1 MINFWSLAHRVPE
14 ASAVEP
20 KALALLYR
28 VITRAPLVRTV
39 YRRFVQGAL
48 AQGVGEG
55 WCLDLGTGPG
65 TVAIHLARRRP
76 GLHMVGLDL
85 STAMVQQA
93 RRKADRAGLNGRGGW
108 PQADAHKLPFADGQ
122 FDLVFSS
129 FAMHHWDNPL
139 QILNEVARV
148 LKPGGRYYLTDLC
161 RQTNVLQ
168 RGFAYASIPVI
179 SLPFGSYRGYGGYY
193 ESVRSAYTCDEAL
206 DLLQHSNLPPGEV
219 TVDSTWFIPILAIAS
234 RGED

>member
-1 MINFWSLAHRVPE
+1 MSYLSLAHRVPE

-20 KALALLYR
+20 KALVHLYT

-39 YRRFVQGAL
+39 YRRFVSGAL
-48 AQGVGEG
+48 AQGVDEG

-65 TVAIHLARRRP
+65 TVAIHLARRSP

-85 STAMVQQA
+85 SLAMVQQA

-129 FAMHHWDNPL
+129 FAMHHWGDPL
-139 QILNEVARV
+139 QILNEAARV
-148 LKPGGRYYLTDLC
+148 LKPGGRYHLTDLC
-161 RQTNVLQ
+161 RQTNLVQ
-168 RGFAYASIPVI
+168 RAFAYASIPVI
-179 SLPFGSYRGYGGYY
+179 SLPYGSYRGYGGYY
-193 ESVRSAYTCDEAL
+193 ESVRSAYTRDEAR
-206 DLLQHSNLPPGEV
+206 DLLERSNLPPGEV
-219 TVDSTWFIPILAIAS
+219 TLDSTWFIPILAIAS
-234 RGED
+234 RGEG

>member
-1 MINFWSLAHRVPE
+1 MSFWSLAHRVPE

-20 KALALLYR
+20 KALARLYT

-39 YRRFVQGAL
+39 YRRFARGAL
-48 AQGVGEG
+48 AQGVDEG

-65 TVAIHLARRRP
+65 TVAVHLARRRP

-85 STAMVQQA
+85 SLAMVQQA

-108 PQADAHKLPFADGQ
+108 PQADAHTLPFADGQ

-129 FAMHHWDNPL
+129 FAIHHWGDPL
-139 QILNEVARV
+139 RIMNEVARV

-161 RQTNVLQ
+161 RQTNLLQ
-168 RGFAYASIPVI
+168 RAFAYASIPVI
-179 SLPFGSYRGYGGYY
+179 SLPYGSYRGYGGYY
-193 ESVRSAYTCDEAL
+193 ESVRSAYTCDEARN
-206 DLLQHSNLPPGEV
+206 LLERSNLPPGEV
-219 TVDSTWFIPILAIAS
+219 TVDSTWFIPILALAS
-234 RGED
+234 RGEG